1 VNGDSGRQSGGNS
14 TPGQKPKGGQNADNK
29 KIAAQA
35 LVQTAAMPPAAQRDG
50 LNVLA

>member
-14 TPGQKPKGGQNADNK
+14 TPGQKPKGEQNANGK
-29 KIAAQA
+29 KGVTQA
-35 LVQTAAMPPAAQRDG
+35 LVQTAAMPPAAQGNG